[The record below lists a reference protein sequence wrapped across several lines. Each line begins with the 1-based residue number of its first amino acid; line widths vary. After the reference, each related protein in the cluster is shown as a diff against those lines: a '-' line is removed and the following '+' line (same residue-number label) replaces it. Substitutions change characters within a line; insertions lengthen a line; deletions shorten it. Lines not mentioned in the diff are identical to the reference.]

1 MAIEFLRAAT
11 LGEAHTVVWKDGG
24 RLGGIYQPPDGIY
37 RFHLGDREKLG
48 PAELSDPD
56 LAQLKARIQAKY
68 GA

>member
-24 RLGGIYQPPDGIY
+24 RLGGIYHPADGIY
-37 RFHLGDREKLG
+37 RLHLGDSGKLG

-56 LAQLKARIQAKY
+56 LEQLKVKIRTRY
-68 GA
+68 GP